1 MNIKK
6 ILLDALEETFL
17 HLNYELADL
26 TLTFSNR
33 PAESDFQCNSAFAI
47 AISFSSIKLIYIFAS
62 SLLLEFSGMHMA
74 STK

>member
-6 ILLDALEETFL
+6 TLLEALEKTFL

-33 PAESDFQCNSAFAI
+33 PTESDFLCNSKKDAHF
-47 AISFSSIKLIYIFAS
+47 
-62 SLLLEFSGMHMA
+62 
-74 STK
+74 T